1 MVSDM
6 DAIRALFDDVWKV
19 NRSVLFPM
27 EAESVL
33 KNYGIENVKSA
44 FAKNNFEEIVR
55 SAENIGFPVV
65 LKLISPD
72 ILHKT
77 DAGCIKLS
85 LANTDEISEA
95 YHEILE
101 NATKVEPSAEVKGFL
116 VQKMVQYENEVIVG
130 LANDLTFGK
139 IIMFGLGGIFVE
151 VLNDVAIRKVPITQL
166 DAKDMIEEIKGY
178 VILQGVRGKESVN
191 FNLLQEILLN
201 VSRLGVEL
209 QEIKEMDLN
218 PVFVNASSALVADS
232 RILI

>member
-1 MVSDM
+1 M
-6 DAIRALFDDVWKV
+6 D
-19 NRSVLFPM
+19 
-27 EAESVL
+27 
-33 KNYGIENVKSA
+33 
-44 FAKNNFEEIVR
+44 
-55 SAENIGFPVV
+55 IGFPVV

-201 VSRLGVEL
+201 VSRLGVVL
-209 QEIKEMDLN
+209 QEIKEMDLK
-218 PVFVNASSALVADS
+218 
-232 RILI
+232 